1 MRQLLPGAG
10 LAVLALTACTPS
22 SSGGAPLPAATPA
35 GVGAAAAAP
44 VVASAAA
51 DDATPSVACSSP
63 EGFTVAHP
71 ADWSA
76 NEAGVLP
83 ACSWFGPGAFE
94 VPEASDVRTA
104 PISLEVLPVPPA
116 EAGDPGAAVVDSAQ
130 GTVDGRAAVREELRT
145 GPGLWPTGTP
155 VTQHRVDLGGGRTL
169 VATAVGLPG
178 TDHPRDVAVLDEMV
192 ASLDLDGAGLA

>member
-10 LAVLALTACTPS
+10 LAVLALTACTS
-22 SSGGAPLPAATPA
+22 SLSGGAPLPAAAPA
-35 GVGAAAAAP
+35 GVGAAAATPAT
-44 VVASAAA
+44 AAA
-51 DDATPSVACSSP
+51 TPDDTSSVTCSNP
-63 EGFTVAHP
+63 EGFTVALP
-71 ADWSA
+71 ADWSTNA
-76 NEAGVLP
+76 AGVLP
-83 ACSWFGPGAFE
+83 ACSWFGPGPFE

-104 PISLEVLPVPPA
+104 PISFEVLPVPPA
-116 EAGDPGAAVVDSAQ
+116 EAGDPGAAVVDSTE

-192 ASLDLDGAGLA
+192 ASLELDGAGLA